1 MYILYSMYCTYSYSY
16 VLYCVLHVKEVVI
29 RLATKVYILSL
40 QSFLMNATSLFSC
53 DSSAAANQRSPP
65 GGQPTLRHQ
74 QSGSARGHPAATTF
88 IQVGPSHSVHWCRP
102 YLSSALCP
110 VFFLLL
116 SSLFWFCKT
125 NVVIALKK
133 KKMSSIQAWLM
144 IALAVSVFA
153 PKSFFFQTNVVIFLV
168 FNKCCHC
175 FGLITNVAIALVLKQ
190 ISSLLWF

>member
-65 GGQPTLRHQ
+65 GGQPTLGHQ

-88 IQVGPSHSVHWCRP
+88 IQEGPSHSVHWCRP

-133 KKMSSIQAWLM
+133 KK
-144 IALAVSVFA
+144 
-153 PKSFFFQTNVVIFLV
+153 NVVNPGLVDDCPGCLRLCSQIIF
-168 FNKCCHC
+168 FSNECCYF
-175 FGLITNVAIALVLKQ
+175 FG
-190 ISSLLWF
+190 F